1 MTAAAGALDPLRI
14 ALVGSPNSGKTTL
27 FNVLTGARARVG
39 NYPGV
44 TVERRE
50 GSVRRAARPIHMLD
64 LPGTY
69 SLEGETPD
77 EQVVGRVL
85 GGELP
90 GEAVPDA
97 TLIVADGT
105 TLARGL
111 GLVAELLQTRR
122 PTALVVTMIDEVRAR
137 GMRLD
142 LDKLSRI
149 LGIPVLGVVG
159 SRGVGLAEL
168 RALLE
173 QPAEWSR
180 PAIRPPSGDPQERF
194 AWVDAVAREIG
205 AAATPPDARS
215 DAVDRVLLHPIAGT
229 LVFAVVMV
237 LLFQSIFAWAG
248 PTMDAID
255 GAFGLL
261 GRFVRDT
268 LPAGA
273 LADLAV
279 DGIIAGV
286 GAVLIFVP
294 QIVILFALI
303 HFLEDVGY
311 MARAAFVVD
320 RVMGLAGLQGRCF
333 VALLSSYACAIPG
346 IMSARSIA
354 SPRDRL
360 ATILVAPFMTCSARL
375 PVYTLLIAAFVPAVA
390 VFGIGLQGLVMLGLY
405 LLGAFTALAAAALLK
420 STLLR
425 GQVSSFYMEL
435 PPYRMPSLRLLA
447 SQVWGSAWAFIR
459 RAGTLILL
467 TSIVLWTL
475 LNFPRIEPDPAL
487 SPKQQASAAIEA
499 SAAASVGRAVE
510 PLIAPLG
517 FDWRIG
523 VGLVASLAAR
533 EVIVATLSQIYAVGD
548 SDDFEGLRAALQS
561 DVNPET
567 GEKSFSL
574 PVALSLLVFF
584 VFALQCSS
592 TIVVMARETG
602 SWRWPALAFSY
613 MLALAYAGSFVTYR
627 VASALLS

>member
-1 MTAAAGALDPLRI
+1 MTAAAGPLDPLRI

-27 FNVLTGARARVG
+27 FNVLTGASARVG

-50 GSVRRAARPIHMLD
+50 GSVRRAARPIRVLD

-77 EQVVGRVL
+77 ERVVGRVL
-85 GGELP
+85 GGDLP
-90 GEAVPDA
+90 GEVVPDA

-111 GLVAELLQTRR
+111 GLVAELLQAGR

-137 GMRLD
+137 GVRLD

-159 SRGVGLAEL
+159 SRGIGVAEL
-168 RALLE
+168 RALLAH
-173 QPAEWSR
+173 PADWST
-180 PAIRPPSGDPQERF
+180 PTVRPPSGDPQERF

-205 AAATPPDARS
+205 AAETPPDARS
-215 DAVDRVLLHPIAGT
+215 DAVDRVLLHPVAGT

-237 LLFQSIFAWAG
+237 LLFQSIFTWAG

-255 GAFGLL
+255 GAFGVL

-268 LPAGA
+268 LPAGM

-333 VALLSSYACAIPG
+333 VALLSSYACAVPG

-375 PVYTLLIAAFVPAVA
+375 PVYTLLIAAFVPALSM
-390 VFGIGLQGLVMLGLY
+390 FGIGLQGLVMLGLY
-405 LLGAFTALAAAALLK
+405 LLGAFTALAAAALLN

-425 GQVSSFYMEL
+425 GQVSSFYLEL
-435 PPYRMPSLRLLA
+435 PPYRMPSLRLFA

-475 LNFPRIEPDPAL
+475 LNFPRVEPDPAL
-487 SPKQQASAAIEA
+487 SPEQQSRVALEA
-499 SAAASVGRAVE
+499 SAAASVGHAVE

-548 SDDFEGLRAALQS
+548 PDDFEGLRAALQS
-561 DVNPET
+561 DVDPET
-567 GEKSFSL
+567 GEKSFTL

-584 VFALQCSS
+584 VFALQCTS

-613 MLALAYAGSFVTYR
+613 MFALAYTASFVTYR

>member
-1 MTAAAGALDPLRI
+1 
-14 ALVGSPNSGKTTL
+14 V
-27 FNVLTGARARVG
+27 
-39 NYPGV
+39 
-44 TVERRE
+44 VE
-50 GSVRRAARPIHMLD
+50 
-64 LPGTY
+64 
-69 SLEGETPD
+69 
-77 EQVVGRVL
+77 RVL
-85 GGELP
+85 GGDLP
-90 GEAVPDA
+90 GEAAPDA

-111 GLVAELLQTRR
+111 GLVAELLQAGR

-137 GMRLD
+137 GVRLD

-159 SRGVGLAEL
+159 SRGIGVAEL
-168 RALLE
+168 RALLAH
-173 QPAEWSR
+173 PADWST
-180 PAIRPPSGDPQERF
+180 PTIRPPSGNPQERF

-215 DAVDRVLLHPIAGT
+215 DAVDRVLLHPVAGT

-237 LLFQSIFAWAG
+237 LLFQSIFTWAG

-255 GAFGLL
+255 GAFGVL

-268 LPAGA
+268 LPVGM

-279 DGIIAGV
+279 DGVIAGV

-333 VALLSSYACAIPG
+333 VALLSSYACAVPG

-375 PVYTLLIAAFVPAVA
+375 PVYTLLIAAFVPALSM
-390 VFGIGLQGLVMLGLY
+390 FGIGLQGLVMLGLY
-405 LLGAFTALAAAALLK
+405 LLGAFTALAAAALLN

-425 GQVSSFYMEL
+425 GQVSSFYLEL
-435 PPYRMPSLRLLA
+435 PPYRMPSLRLFA

-475 LNFPRIEPDPAL
+475 LNFPRVEPDPAL
-487 SPKQQASAAIEA
+487 SPEQQSRAALEA
-499 SAAASVGRAVE
+499 SAAASVGHAVE

-548 SDDFEGLRAALQS
+548 PDDFEGLRAALQS

-567 GEKSFSL
+567 GEKSFTL

-584 VFALQCSS
+584 VFALQCTS

-613 MLALAYAGSFVTYR
+613 MFALAYTASFVTYR